1 MSNNPREYNISN
13 ENLLLISILN
23 SMYNDNIRQINNL
36 SESIHLLNDTNS
48 EIRNLL
54 TQILYTNT
62 NRRNQFYR
70 PKSSR
75 VNSFREHITAPTH
88 MRSDVR
94 RVTANTGFHYLD
106 DFLTN
111 GNHSGNGNN
120 RVHRN
125 RNEGIDINRTNVNAH
140 RNTNVSQFWQN
151 FFQPIAIFP
160 TQTQIESA
168 TRTVQYGDIVS
179 PINRA
184 CPISL
189 ENFNDAD
196 IVTIIRFCGH
206 IFNRDELSTWFRTNC
221 RCPVCRY
228 DIRNYQPNNSTELY
242 AINNI
247 TQHSDNT
254 RENNEVIDESEDT
267 DDTTHI
273 DDTSHI
279 DNNPDTPETNNIINQ
294 SVTSI
299 RDGNPV
305 NSSIIFDIY
314 FDNNVFRDISGNFA
328 TNNTNDIS
336 LLQSLLNNVM
346 NNSTFR

>member
-1 MSNNPREYNISN
+1 MNNYPTNSHSREYNISN
-13 ENLLLISILN
+13 ENLLLIGILN

-36 SESIHLLNDTNS
+36 SESIHLLNDTNT

-70 PKSSR
+70 PNSSSLH
-75 VNSFREHITAPTH
+75 NFRQHITSPQH
-88 MRSDVR
+88 MRSNVR
-94 RVTANTGFHYLD
+94 RVTANTGLY

-111 GNHSGNGNN
+111 ENHNDNDN
-120 RVHRN
+120 DHLYRT
-125 RNEGIDINRTNVNAH
+125 ETTRTNVNAH

-160 TQTQIESA
+160 TQTQIETA

-189 ENFNDAD
+189 ENFNDTD
-196 IVTIIRFCGH
+196 IVSIIRFCGH
-206 IFNRDELSTWFRTNC
+206 IFNRDELNTWFRTNC

-228 DIRNYQPNNSTELY
+228 DIRNYQSNMNRETTDNPSESREDSDSETPDAPAMNEQ
-242 AINNI
+242 INPPL
-247 TQHSDNT
+247 S
-254 RENNEVIDESEDT
+254 
-267 DDTTHI
+267 
-273 DDTSHI
+273 
-279 DNNPDTPETNNIINQ
+279 
-294 SVTSI
+294 SI
-299 RDGNPV
+299 QDGNPP
-305 NSSIIFDIY
+305 NSSIVFDIY
-314 FDNNVFRDISGNFA
+314 FDNNMFRDISGNFA

-336 LLQSLLNNVM
+336 LLTSLLNNAL
-346 NNSTFR
+346 NNSRTFR

>member
-1 MSNNPREYNISN
+1 MSNNSREYNISN

-62 NRRNQFYR
+62 NTNTNRRNQFYR
-70 PKSSR
+70 PNSNR
-75 VNSFREHITAPTH
+75 LNSFRQQPITAPSH
-88 MRSDVR
+88 IRSNVR
-94 RVTANTGFHYLD
+94 RVTANTGVY

-111 GNHSGNGNN
+111 ESHSENDNESGN
-120 RVHRN
+120 VYTT
-125 RNEGIDINRTNVNAH
+125 RNETTNVN

-160 TQTQIESA
+160 TQTQIETA

-189 ENFNDAD
+189 ENFNDTD
-196 IVTIIRFCGH
+196 IVSVIRFCRH
-206 IFNRDELSTWFRTNC
+206 IFRRDELNTWFRTNC

-228 DIRNYQPNNSTELY
+228 DIRNYQTNIYTETQDNQNESRESNNSENVETQN
-242 AINNI
+242 AQSNI
-247 TQHSDNT
+247 
-254 RENNEVIDESEDT
+254 E
-267 DDTTHI
+267 
-273 DDTSHI
+273 
-279 DNNPDTPETNNIINQ
+279 ETNQ
-294 SVTSI
+294 MLSSI
-299 RDGNPV
+299 RDGNTS
-305 NSSIIFDIY
+305 NSSIVFDIY
-314 FDNNVFRDISGNFA
+314 FDNNIFRDISGNFA
-328 TNNTNDIS
+328 TNNTTDIS
-336 LLQSLLNNVM
+336 LLSSLLNNAL
-346 NNSTFR
+346 NNSRPFR